1 MPKKTIV
8 KEEKPAAA
16 PAKAVDVPEAVIA
29 HVEEVKLEVEKDV
42 ITEIP
47 AEEAIEVRK
56 DGVDVAAWTP
66 KTTLGQQVKA
76 GSITDIDQI
85 LDKGNKIME
94 ATIVDVLLP
103 GLQNDLLMIGQAKG
117 KFGGGQKRVFRQ
129 TQKKTPEGNK
139 PSFSCVAIV
148 GNGNGYAGVG
158 LGKSRDTV
166 PAREKALRKAKL
178 NVFKIARGC
187 GSWQCGCKTP
197 HSIPFAVE
205 GKCGSVRIT
214 LKPAPKGKGLCMEQ
228 ETAKILRM
236 AGIKDVW
243 SKTNGNLRT
252 AINLISAVV
261 DALKKLNTTKIR
273 PNHSERVAL
282 VAGKVKS
289 EAHS

>member
-16 PAKAVDVPEAVIA
+16 PANAVDAPEAVIA

-205 GKCGSVRIT
+205 GKCGSIRIT

-252 AINLISAVV
+252 SINLISAVV

-282 VAGKVKS
+282 VAGKVRS
-289 EAHS
+289 EA

>member
-16 PAKAVDVPEAVIA
+16 PAKAADAPEAVIA

-139 PSFSCVAIV
+139 PSFSCVAII

-178 NVFKIARGC
+178 NIFKIARGC

-252 AINLISAVV
+252 SINLISAVV

-282 VAGKVKS
+282 VSGKVRS
-289 EAHS
+289 EA